1 MNINARQIKA
11 IHALRRKLDL
21 SDDEYRAIIQKNSS
35 KELSFEEARRLSA
48 L

>member
-21 SDDEYRAIIQKNSS
+21 SDDEYNS
-35 KELSFEEARRLSA
+35 KLLKGIV